1 MEAIIKINKDWED
14 KLFIWTS
21 AAIAFTIPFNT
32 AINSV
37 FSITIIG
44 YWLIFKEKEIKL
56 NKNSIISF
64 FLLSSYFILSILG
77 LIHTENYHEALFRI
91 QQRTAI
97 ILFPIVFIFIKMD
110 YSKLYDI
117 SIKYFRLG
125 VLLTCLYCI
134 GYSIIKYIDSGNV
147 EHFFGHNICH
157 NIELYPYL
165 LSFFCLLS
173 ILSIIFQLNN
183 SRFFQKA
190 QLYNLIQ
197 ILIFSLIIILIG
209 NRQVLLLYFLTIS
222 FLIFKLSDSKKIVL
236 IGYLILF
243 GLGIGLVQFNP
254 YLNQKFTEVFQN
266 EENTIQLDKDASLG
280 RSWNGVAIRK
290 AIWEC
295 AKEPIKNNIIIGT
308 GTGDVQD
315 ELQKAYED
323 RMFYFASRYN
333 TYNAHNQYIQTLIG
347 QGIFGLLFL
356 IASILFPLI
365 KLKFDYQ
372 YSLIAIS
379 FAIIFMTESVL
390 ETSKGIIIFS
400 FINTLFFLYR
410 FSELKSKK

>member
-1 MEAIIKINKDWED
+1 MKAIIQINKNWED
-14 KLFIWTS
+14 KLFLFT
-21 AAIAFTIPFNT
+21 IAVVALTIPFNT

-37 FSITIIG
+37 FSITILG
-44 YWLIFKEKEIKL
+44 YWLIFKEKKIKR
-56 NKNSIISF
+56 NENSIISF
-64 FLLSSYFILSILG
+64 FFLSSYFVLSVIG

-97 ILFPIVFIFIKMD
+97 ILFPIVFIFIKID
-110 YSKLYDI
+110 YSKLYNI
-117 SIKYFRLG
+117 SMKYFRLG
-125 VLLTCLYCI
+125 VLATCLYCI
-134 GYSIIKYIDSGNV
+134 GYSIIKYIDSRSI
-147 EHFFGHNICH
+147 EHFFGHNICR
-157 NIELYPYL
+157 NLELYPYL

-173 ILSIIFQLNN
+173 ILSILFQSNN
-183 SRFFQKA
+183 IRLFNKENA
-190 QLYNLIQ
+190 YNLLQ
-197 ILIFSLIIILIG
+197 ILIFSLIIFLIG

-222 FLIFKLSDSKKIVL
+222 FLVFKLSNNKKFVL

-243 GLGIGLVQFNP
+243 GLGISLVQFNP
-254 YLNQKFTEVFQN
+254 YLNQKVKEVIQN
-266 EENTIQLDKDASLG
+266 KENTIQLDQDASLG

-295 AKEPIKNNIIIGT
+295 AKEPIINNILIGA

-379 FAIIFMTESVL
+379 FAVIFMTESVL
-390 ETSKGIIIFS
+390 ETNKGIIIFS
-400 FINTLFFLYR
+400 FMNTLFFLYR
-410 FSELKSKK
+410 FSELKSKI